1 MSIEADPCAG
11 PGSWRKGRRLAYVV
25 KQHAPSESGRAIWR
39 KPLQHHS
46 RVNPN
51 ISLGMKLRRLLDA
64 LHARDVGEHHGKQAR
79 FVEQLKST
87 LRGAFGQQFCQ
98 LFA

>member
-11 PGSWRKGRRLAYVV
+11 PDSWRKGRRLAYVV
-25 KQHAPSESGRAIWR
+25 KQYAPSESWGAIWR

-51 ISLGMKLRRLLDA
+51 ISLGMKLRRLLHA
-64 LHARDVGEHHGKQAR
+64 PHARDVGEHHGEQAR
-79 FVEQLKST
+79 VVEQFKSRP
-87 LRGAFGQQFCQ
+87 RGAFCQQFCQ
-98 LFA
+98 FFA